1 MHVCGKIVQGQK
13 RCHFLRVKRLGIQP
27 DTEIF
32 LEICLICHGQIPEV
46 RTDQLHRIGKN
57 VAADLQ
63 HLRQI
68 CAVAEDVPEAL
79 FPCFVLVKNMLHQI
93 EDPENIRIRLDHDH
107 AAPVIERRQVP
118 MLPEADEAHIFTQ
131 RRARRQMVGR
141 ADVDTIFLK
150 RLRPVEIKLRA
161 AQRQLHTA
169 RAVQLDG
176 LQLLLQSPIENIRAQ
191 LHGSFLQS
199 FS

>member
-1 MHVCGKIVQGQK
+1 MDMGGKVVQGQK
-13 RCHFLRVKRLGIQP
+13 RRHFLRVKRLGIQP
-27 DTEIF
+27 DAEIF
-32 LEICLICHGQIPEV
+32 LKIRLIRYGEIAEV
-46 RTDQLHRIGKN
+46 RADELHRIGKN
-57 VAADLQ
+57 IAADFQ

-118 MLPEADEAHIFTQ
+118 MLPEADEAHIFAQ
-131 RRARRQMVGR
+131 RRARGQMVGR
-141 ADVDTIFLK
+141 ADVDAVLLE

-161 AQRQLHTA
+161 AQRQLHA
-169 RAVQLDG
+169 ASAVQLDG

>member
-1 MHVCGKIVQGQK
+1 MDMGGKVVQGQK
-13 RCHFLRVKRLGIQP
+13 RRHFLRVKRLGIQP
-27 DTEIF
+27 DAEIF

-79 FPCFVLVKNMLHQI
+79 FPCFVLVKNVLHQI

-118 MLPEADEAHIFTQ
+118 VLPKADETHVFAQ

>member
-1 MHVCGKIVQGQK
+1 
-13 RCHFLRVKRLGIQP
+13 
-27 DTEIF
+27 
-32 LEICLICHGQIPEV
+32 
-46 RTDQLHRIGKN
+46 
-57 VAADLQ
+57 
-63 HLRQI
+63 
-68 CAVAEDVPEAL
+68 
-79 FPCFVLVKNMLHQI
+79 MLS
-93 EDPENIRIRLDHDH
+93 
-107 AAPVIERRQVP
+107 
-118 MLPEADEAHIFTQ
+118 EADKAHIFAQ
-131 RRARRQMVGR
+131 RRARRQVVGR

>member
-1 MHVCGKIVQGQK
+1 MDMGGKVVQGQK
-13 RCHFLRVKRLGIQP
+13 CRHFLRVKRLGIQP
-27 DTEIF
+27 DAEIF

-68 CAVAEDVPEAL
+68 CAVAEDVPEAFL
-79 FPCFVLVKNMLHQI
+79 PCFVSVKNMLHQI

-118 MLPEADEAHIFTQ
+118 MLPEADEAHIFAQ